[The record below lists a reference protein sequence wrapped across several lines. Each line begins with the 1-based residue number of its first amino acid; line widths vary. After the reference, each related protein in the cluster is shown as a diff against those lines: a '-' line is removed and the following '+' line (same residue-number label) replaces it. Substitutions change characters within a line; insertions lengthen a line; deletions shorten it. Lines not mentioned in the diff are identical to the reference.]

1 MRPGQGFA
9 LSRDA
14 GDTWER
20 PSAGLEHHYLWGLA
34 VDPDDPETVIV
45 SAAHSPNQA
54 HNPTAAESAI
64 YRRSGG
70 SAWQRVAG
78 GLPAEHGMLSSV
90 LGASPAE
97 AGGFYAA
104 HNLCLYRSGHAGP
117 SWEPPGIPLPEAA
130 MRDG

>member
-70 SAWQRVAG
+70 RAWERVTGGMPAG
-78 GLPAEHGMLSSV
+78 HRMLGSGLA
-90 LGASPAE
+90 ASPGE
-97 AGGFYAA
+97 PGGFLPP
-104 HNLCLYRSGHAGP
+104 NKPGRFRSADDRPPSEAPSLPRAGP
-117 SWEPPGIPLPEAA
+117 GG
-130 MRDG
+130 RG